1 MKALGVLIGFDMEE
15 VRDCLNILLQD
26 KATKHNIIWATDT
39 YADYSALFAD
49 DAEITPEILKGAYSR
64 LIQPRVAK
72 AANDQNDRTRMIC
85 MFHIIKNIYAI
96 SEYRLCIQF
105 SEGET
110 KIYDVFK
117 ALEDKELFAC
127 VGMDVGG
134 YGVVWNDEIDIS
146 CNELFENGTSVT
158 KV

>member
-1 MKALGVLIGFDMEE
+1 
-15 VRDCLNILLQD
+15 
-26 KATKHNIIWATDT
+26 
-39 YADYSALFAD
+39 
-49 DAEITPEILKGAYSR
+49 
-64 LIQPRVAK
+64 
-72 AANDQNDRTRMIC
+72 

-110 KIYDVFK
+110 KIYDVKPLMKKYDVYK
-117 ALEDKELFAC
+117 ALEDKELFEC